1 MEKPKKQLTDKQ
13 TAFLEHLLGDAR
25 GNVRLAMDLAGYAK
39 TTSVQEVVGNLRD
52 EIMDRTSMM
61 MALNAPKAAFGITDV
76 LDDPS
81 AMGAKNAIAAAR
93 ALDLYKA
100 DTGRR
105 KTTNKKSVAAAVGR
119 TSSSTPG
126 IEGKAKFSESQV
138 AKMSDRDYE
147 KNEEAIMEA
156 MRSRAFV
163 YDISGLLDKKM
174 PRTRRG
180 QSNRECGQSHCR

>member
-25 GNVRLAMDLAGYAK
+25 GNIWLAMDMAGYAK

-105 KTTNKKSVAAAVGR
+105 KTPDKQSAATTVGR
-119 TSSSTPG
+119 TSRSTPG
-126 IEGKAKFSESQV
+126 VQGKARFSESQV
-138 AKMSDRDYE
+138 AKMSGRHYE
-147 KNEEAIMEA
+147 KNEEAIMES
-156 MRSRAFV
+156 MRSGAFV
-163 YDISGLLDKKM
+163 YDLSGAA
-174 PRTRRG
+174 R
-180 QSNRECGQSHCR
+180 